1 MFSSKFVKIL
11 KTDWEQRE
19 LEYNNLLEE
28 IAVLKA
34 ENEELKKSQSDFL
47 IDVVKKQS
55 AEIARLSKYQEQ
67 DDLLFSYE
75 QSNDEKNKIIET
87 QNYLIEELEEKNKQL
102 LVSYQKVANM
112 NKLLISKIK
121 DDKYECETYKTV
133 STFKI
138 WV

>member
-1 MFSSKFVKIL
+1 VKIL

-28 IAVLKA
+28 IAALKA

-102 LVSYQKVANM
+102 LISYQKVADM

-121 DDKYECETYKTV
+121 NNKYECETYKTV

-138 WV
+138 WA

>member
-28 IAVLKA
+28 IAALKA

-75 QSNDEKNKIIET
+75 QSNDEKNKIIEA
-87 QNYLIEELEEKNKQL
+87 QNSIIEELEEKNKQL

>member
-28 IAVLKA
+28 IAALKA

-102 LVSYQKVANM
+102 LISYQKVADM

-121 DDKYECETYKTV
+121 NNKYECETYKTV

-138 WV
+138 WA